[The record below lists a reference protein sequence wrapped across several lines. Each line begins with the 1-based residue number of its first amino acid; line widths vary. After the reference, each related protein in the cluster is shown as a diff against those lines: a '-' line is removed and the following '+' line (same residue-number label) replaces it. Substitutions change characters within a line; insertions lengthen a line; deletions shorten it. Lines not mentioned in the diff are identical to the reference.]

1 MKNIKELYKNKKGK
15 EIKEIYKENFE
26 NEEIFN
32 IVLDLFEKEFNPIYK
47 IACEVEN
54 SYTGKLPY
62 EEINIKVKEKIIPL
76 IENTTL
82 LKEFL
87 KYEEL
92 FDESNMK
99 YESWITFYLFDLVDR
114 FELDRN
120 IAIGNIEYIKDE
132 VEDIEPWIV
141 DEYFLGVYSDQ

>member
-15 EIKEIYKENFE
+15 EIKKIYIENFE

-54 SYTGKLPY
+54 SYIGELSY

-87 KYEEL
+87 KYEDL

-120 IAIGNIEYIKDE
+120 IAVGNIEYVKDE
-132 VEDIEPWIV
+132 VEDIEPWII
-141 DEYFLGVYSDQ
+141 DEYFSGVYSE

>member
-15 EIKEIYKENFE
+15 EIKEIYKDNFE
-26 NEEIFN
+26 NEEVFN

-54 SYTGKLPY
+54 SYIGNLPY
-62 EEINIKVKEKIIPL
+62 EEINIKVKEKIVPL
-76 IENTTL
+76 IEDTIL

-87 KYEEL
+87 KYEDL

-99 YESWITFYLFDLVDR
+99 YKSWITYYLYDLVER

-120 IAIGNIEYIKDE
+120 IAIGNIEY
-132 VEDIEPWIV
+132 VN
-141 DEYFLGVYSDQ
+141 LH